1 MEVQS
6 MKEKKVTII
15 AKGISQKQWSTLIL
29 ELNIMRKAWKP
40 FAELTLHA
48 PNLKRIISSGT
59 KNNENDRHHFSH
71 RNSTEFSSK

>member
-1 MEVQS
+1 
-6 MKEKKVTII
+6 MKDKKVTIT

-48 PNLKRIISSGT
+48 PKVNSIISRGT
-59 KNNENDRHHFSH
+59 NNKSLMPYERDFKEH
-71 RNSTEFSSK
+71 